1 MLTLP
6 GSVPGAAVNTQE
18 EDEAFCLP
26 KAASLVAVEKH
37 PHLGVGTYNLMYG
50 KGDTKIAELRHCLS
64 QERPCSD

>member
-18 EDEAFCLP
+18 KDEAFCLH

-37 PHLGVGTYNLMYG
+37 PHVWVGAYNL
-50 KGDTKIAELRHCLS
+50 T
-64 QERPCSD
+64 